1 MTKMTTH
8 TCPVCGYDRLPE
20 PHVDAVGEPTY
31 AICPACGTQFGAD
44 DLQKTYAE
52 LRAEWVKN
60 GAQWWS
66 ETQRPPDDWSAEKQL
81 AAAFNEEDP

>member
-1 MTKMTTH
+1 MPAQH
-8 TCPVCGYDRLPE
+8 DQR
-20 PHVDAVGEPTY
+20 VGTSVG
-31 AICPACGTQFGAD
+31 GTQFGAD